1 MASPTQTGKY
11 RLPLVPTLDARMA
24 HSSFLRAVHK
34 NELRSGDWVRVSTR
48 NSVYWICA
56 LGDGLYSV
64 SGGWFDRKGL
74 SPQPISIN
82 GCTWGGSAIKRDI
95 IAAPGLFLEFGN
107 QVQTTRIQDVRLIR
121 REEQP
126 VC

>member
-1 MASPTQTGKY
+1 MASPTQTGKF
-11 RLPLVPTLDARMA
+11 RLPMVPTLESRMA
-24 HSSFLRAVHK
+24 HSTLLRAVHK
-34 NELRSGDWVRVSTR
+34 SELRSGDWVRVATR

-56 LGDGLYSV
+56 LGEGLYSV

-74 SPQPISIN
+74 SPQPIGIN
-82 GCTWGGSAIKRDI
+82 GCTLGGSAIKQDI

-107 QVQTTRIQDVRLIR
+107 HVQTTRILNVRVIR